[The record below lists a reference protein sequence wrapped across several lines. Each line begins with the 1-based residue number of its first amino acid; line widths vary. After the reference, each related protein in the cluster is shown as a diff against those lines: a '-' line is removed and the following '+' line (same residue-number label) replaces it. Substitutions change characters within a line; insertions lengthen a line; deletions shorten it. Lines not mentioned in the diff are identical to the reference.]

1 MKHFLTLVAM
11 CLAFAVGAQTAQ
23 IDLPYNPDAD
33 EDSLIGT
40 TDLLPLLAL
49 FGGEFEPDEIL
60 FNDVALVQVILT
72 MQETITELQAQV
84 AALENESVPG
94 LSDHLSYDDSTN
106 AFVLEGVNFQVTSG
120 SVGSAGNVII
130 GTNDVTD
137 YTPNPARTGKH
148 NLIIG
153 NGHEYTGNNGIVHGE
168 NNRLTSPYAAVIGG
182 RKGHVTGPGAVLVGG
197 LMNHIDTQDAAVVGG
212 YKNFIHNSAS
222 YSAILGGEA
231 DSLFQQF
238 TCAVGGKKNKVGEDM
253 SQDARWS
260 VSIAGNQNIVART
273 YSTTVAGAF
282 NQTNGSR
289 SAVIGGDGNST
300 SGEGSATVGGRLN
313 LTNGPNSVTVGGQ
326 GNSTSGE
333 GASTVGGVE
342 NSSVGA
348 RSVIIGGQT
357 NVANGS
363 RSIILGGRSNSTD
376 ATADGGILG
385 GRYNVLSGEENV
397 IVGGSY
403 NTMENT
409 LDENGFGV
417 YNRWSV
423 MLGGG
428 SHLPNTLQDGA
439 IMLGKLNNVY
449 IEQADSLHHVQV
461 GPANE

>member
-1 MKHFLTLVAM
+1 M
-11 CLAFAVGAQTAQ
+11 CVAFAVCAQTAQ

-137 YTPNPARTGKH
+137 YTPNPARTGEH

-182 RKGHVTGPGAVLVGG
+182 RKGSVTGPGAVLVGG

-238 TCAVGGKKNKVGEDM
+238 TCAVGGKQNKIGEDM

-260 VSIAGNQNIVART
+260 VSISGNQNIVAKRW
-273 YSTTVAGAF
+273 SATVAGAL
-282 NQTNGSR
+282 NQTNGAS
-289 SAVIGGDGNST
+289 SAVI
-300 SGEGSATVGGRLN
+300 
-313 LTNGPNSVTVGGQ
+313 GGQ

-333 GASTVGGVE
+333 GASTVGGFE
-342 NSSVGA
+342 NSTVGA

-363 RSIILGGRSNSTD
+363 RSIILGGRSNTTD

-397 IVGGSY
+397 IVGGYS

-423 MLGGG
+423 MIGGG
-428 SHLPNTLQDGA
+428 SHLPNTLGDEA
-439 IMLGKLNNVY
+439 VLLGTMNNVY
-449 IEQADSLHHVQV
+449 IEQADSLYHVQT
-461 GPANE
+461 GPPNN

>member
-1 MKHFLTLVAM
+1 MKYLLTSLV
-11 CLAFAVGAQTAQ
+11 LGIAFAAGAQTAQ

-60 FNDVALVQVILT
+60 FNDVALVQVILA

-106 AFVLEGVNFQVTSG
+106 TFVLEGVNFQVTSG

-137 YTPNPARTGKH
+137 YTPNPVRTGEH

-182 RKGHVTGPGAVLVGG
+182 RKGSVTGPGAVLVGG

-238 TCAVGGKKNKVGEDM
+238 TCAVGGKQNKIGEDM

-260 VSIAGNQNIVART
+260 VSIAGKQNIVART

-289 SAVIGGDGNST
+289 SAV
-300 SGEGSATVGGRLN
+300 
-313 LTNGPNSVTVGGQ
+313 VGGQ
-326 GNSTSGE
+326 GNSTNGE
-333 GASTVGGVE
+333 GASTVGGFA
-342 NSSVGA
+342 NSAVGT

-357 NVANGS
+357 NIANGS
-363 RSIILGGRSNSTD
+363 RSIILGGRSNTTD

-385 GRYNVLSGEENV
+385 GRHNVLSGEENV
-397 IVGGSY
+397 IVGGYS

-423 MLGGG
+423 MIGGG
-428 SHLPNTLQDGA
+428 SHLPNTLGDA
-439 IMLGKLNNVY
+439 AVLLGTMNNVY
-449 IEQADSLHHVQV
+449 IEQADSLYHVQT
-461 GPANE
+461 GPPNN

>member
-1 MKHFLTLVAM
+1 MKHLLTLGAM
-11 CLAFAVGAQTAQ
+11 CLAFAVCAQTAQ

-60 FNDVALVQVILT
+60 FNDVALVQVILA
-72 MQETITELQAQV
+72 MQETIAELQAQV

-106 AFVLEGVNFQVTSG
+106 AFVLEGVNFQITRG
-120 SVGSAGNVII
+120 SASSSAGNVII

-137 YTPNPARTGKH
+137 YTPNPARTGTH

-153 NGHEYTGNNGIVHGE
+153 NGHEYTGSNGIVHGE

-238 TCAVGGKKNKVGEDM
+238 TCAVGGKQNKVGEDM

-260 VSIAGNQNIVART
+260 VSIAGNQNNVAKRW
-273 YSTTVAGAF
+273 SATVAGAL
-282 NQTNGSR
+282 NQTNGAS
-289 SAVIGGDGNST
+289 SAII
-300 SGEGSATVGGRLN
+300 
-313 LTNGPNSVTVGGQ
+313 GGQ
-326 GNSTSGE
+326 GNLTSGE
-333 GASTVGGVE
+333 GASTVGGFE
-342 NSSVGA
+342 NSTVGA
-348 RSVIIGGQT
+348 RSVIMGGQ
-357 NVANGS
+357 NNIANGS
-363 RSIILGGRSNSTD
+363 RSIILGGRSNTTD

-397 IVGGSY
+397 IVGGYS

>member
-1 MKHFLTLVAM
+1 
-11 CLAFAVGAQTAQ
+11 
-23 IDLPYNPDAD
+23 
-33 EDSLIGT
+33 
-40 TDLLPLLAL
+40 
-49 FGGEFEPDEIL
+49 
-60 FNDVALVQVILT
+60 

-137 YTPNPARTGKH
+137 YTPNPARTGEH

-182 RKGHVTGPGAVLVGG
+182 RKGSVTGPGAVLVGG

-238 TCAVGGKKNKVGEDM
+238 TCAVGGKQNKIGEDM

-260 VSIAGNQNIVART
+260 VSIAGNQNNVAGAF
-273 YSTTVAGAF
+273 STTVAGSG
-282 NQTNGSR
+282 NQANGSQ
-289 SAVIGGDGNST
+289 SAVIGGLGNSA
-300 SGEGSATVGGRLN
+300 SGQGSATVGGY
-313 LTNGPNSVTVGGQ
+313 
-326 GNSTSGE
+326 
-333 GASTVGGVE
+333 E

-348 RSVIIGGQT
+348 NSVIVSGQF

-376 ATADGGILG
+376 ATASGGILG
-385 GRYNVLSGEENV
+385 GQYNVLSGQNNV
-397 IVGGSY
+397 IVGGYS

-409 LDENGFGV
+409 LDENGSGV

-428 SHLPNTLQDGA
+428 SHLPNTLEDGA
-439 IMLGKLNNVY
+439 LMLGTLNNVY
-449 IEQADSLHHVQV
+449 IEQADSLYHVQI
-461 GPANE
+461 GPPND

>member
-1 MKHFLTLVAM
+1 MKYLLT
-11 CLAFAVGAQTAQ
+11 CLALGIAFAAGAQTAQ

-60 FNDVALVQVILT
+60 FNDVALVEVILA
-72 MQETITELQAQV
+72 MQETIIELQMQV
-84 AALENESVPG
+84 SDLQNAAIPG
-94 LSDHLSYDDSTN
+94 LSTHLSYDDSTN
-106 AFVLEGVNFQVTSG
+106 TFVLEGVNFQVTSG
-120 SVGSAGNVII
+120 SAGSSAGNVII
-130 GTNDVTD
+130 GTNDVTE
-137 YTPNPARTGKH
+137 YTPNPVRTGTH

-182 RKGHVTGPGAVLVGG
+182 RKGNVTGPGAVLVGG

-212 YKNFIHNSAS
+212 FKNFIHNSAG

-238 TCAVGGKKNKVGEDM
+238 TCAVGGYQNKVGEGM

-260 VSIAGNQNIVART
+260 VSIAGNQNN
-273 YSTTVAGAF
+273 VAGAF
-282 NQTNGSR
+282 SATVAGSGNEANGIQ
-289 SAVIGGDGNST
+289 SAVFGGIGNST
-300 SGEGSATVGGRLN
+300 SGQGSATVGGY
-313 LTNGPNSVTVGGQ
+313 
-326 GNSTSGE
+326 
-333 GASTVGGVE
+333 E

-348 RSVIIGGQT
+348 NSVIVGGES

-376 ATADGGILG
+376 ATASGGILG
-385 GRYNVLSGEENV
+385 GQYNVLSGQNNV
-397 IVGGSY
+397 IVGGYS

-409 LDENGFGV
+409 LDENGSGV

-428 SHLPNTLQDGA
+428 GHLPNTLEDGA
-439 IMLGKLNNVY
+439 LMLGTLNNVY
-449 IEQADSLHHVQV
+449 IEQADSLHHVQI
-461 GPANE
+461 GPPND

>member
-11 CLAFAVGAQTAQ
+11 CVAFAVGAQTAQ

-33 EDSLIGT
+33 EDALIGT

-60 FNDVALVQVILT
+60 FNDVALVQVILA

-84 AALENESVPG
+84 AALENQSVPG

-106 AFVLEGVNFQVTSG
+106 AFVLEGVNFQVTRG
-120 SVGSAGNVII
+120 SASSSAGNVII

-137 YTPNPARTGKH
+137 YTPNPARTGTH

-168 NNRLTSPYAAVIGG
+168 NNSLTGANAATIGG
-182 RKGHVTGPGAVLVGG
+182 RYGRVTAPHAVLVGG
-197 LMNHIDTQDAAVVGG
+197 FSNHVEAGDAAIVGG
-212 YKNFIHNSAS
+212 RENFIATSAGR
-222 YSAILGGEA
+222 SAVLGGQA
-231 DSLFQQF
+231 DSLFQEV
-238 TCAVGGKKNKVGEDM
+238 TCAVGGNRNKVGQDL
-253 SQDARWS
+253 SKDARYS
-260 VSIAGNQNIVART
+260 VGIAGNYNNVSGMFGA
-273 YSTTVAGAF
+273 TVAGVL
-282 NQTNGSR
+282 NQADGEG
-289 SAVIGGDGNST
+289 SAVIGGEGNQT
-300 SGEGSATVGGRLN
+300 SGYGS
-313 LTNGPNSVTVGGQ
+313 
-326 GNSTSGE
+326 
-333 GASTVGGVE
+333 STVGGFE
-342 NSSVGA
+342 NSAAGA
-348 RSVIIGGQT
+348 HSVIMGGQ
-357 NVANGS
+357 NNIANGS

>member
-1 MKHFLTLVAM
+1 MKHFLTLGAM
-11 CLAFAVGAQTAQ
+11 CVAFAVCAQTAQ

-60 FNDVALVQVILT
+60 FNDVALVQVILA

-120 SVGSAGNVII
+120 TAGSSAGNVII

-137 YTPNPARTGKH
+137 FAPNPARTGTH

-168 NNRLTSPYAAVIGG
+168 NNSLTSPYAAVIGG
-182 RKGHVTGPGAVLVGG
+182 RQGRVTGPGSVLVGG
-197 LMNHIDTQDAAVVGG
+197 LLNHVDTQDAAVVGG
-212 YKNFIHNSAS
+212 FKNFIHNSAG
-222 YSAILGGEA
+222 YGAVLGGEA

-238 TCAVGGKKNKVGEDM
+238 TCAVGGHRNKVGQDM

-260 VSIAGNQNIVART
+260 VSIAGNQNIVAKRW
-273 YSTTVAGAF
+273 SATVAGAL
-282 NQTNGSR
+282 NQTNGSS
-289 SAVIGGDGNST
+289 SAVI
-300 SGEGSATVGGRLN
+300 
-313 LTNGPNSVTVGGQ
+313 GGQ

-333 GASTVGGVE
+333 GSSTVGGFE
-342 NSSVGA
+342 NSAVGT
-348 RSVIIGGQT
+348 RSVIVGGQT
-357 NVANGS
+357 NSANGS
-363 RSIILGGRSNSTD
+363 RSIILGGRSNTTD

-385 GRYNVLSGEENV
+385 GRYNLLSGEESV
-397 IVGGSY
+397 IVGGYS

-423 MLGGG
+423 MIGGG
-428 SHLPNTLQDGA
+428 SHLPNTLDDGA
-439 IMLGKLNNVY
+439 VMLGKLNNVY
-449 IEQADSLHHVQV
+449 IEQADSLHHVQT
-461 GPANE
+461 GPPND

>member
-1 MKHFLTLVAM
+1 MKHFLTLIAM
-11 CLAFAVGAQTAQ
+11 CVAFAVGAQTAQ

-60 FNDVALVQVILT
+60 FNDVALVQVILA
-72 MQETITELQAQV
+72 MQETIAELQAQV
-84 AALENESVPG
+84 AALENQSVPG

-106 AFVLEGVNFQVTSG
+106 AFVLEGVNFQVTRG
-120 SVGSAGNVII
+120 SAGSSAGNVII

-137 YTPNPARTGKH
+137 YTPNPARTGTH

-238 TCAVGGKKNKVGEDM
+238 TCAVGGKQNKVGEDM

-260 VSIAGNQNIVART
+260 VSIAGNQNIVAKRW
-273 YSTTVAGAF
+273 SATVAGAL
-282 NQTNGSR
+282 NQTNGAS
-289 SAVIGGDGNST
+289 SAII
-300 SGEGSATVGGRLN
+300 
-313 LTNGPNSVTVGGQ
+313 GGQ

-333 GASTVGGVE
+333 GASTVGGFE
-342 NSSVGA
+342 NSTVGA

-363 RSIILGGRSNSTD
+363 RSIILGGRSNTTD

-397 IVGGSY
+397 IVGGYS

>member
-1 MKHFLTLVAM
+1 M
-11 CLAFAVGAQTAQ
+11 CVAFAVGAQTAQ

-60 FNDVALVQVILT
+60 FNDVALVQVILA
-72 MQETITELQAQV
+72 MQETIAELQAQV
-84 AALENESVPG
+84 AALENQSVPG

-106 AFVLEGVNFQVTSG
+106 AFVLEGVNFQVTRG
-120 SVGSAGNVII
+120 SAGSSAGNVII

-137 YTPNPARTGKH
+137 YTPNPARTGTH

-238 TCAVGGKKNKVGEDM
+238 TCAVGGKQNKVGEDM

-260 VSIAGNQNIVART
+260 VSIAGNQNIVAKRW
-273 YSTTVAGAF
+273 SATVAGAL
-282 NQTNGSR
+282 NQTNGAS
-289 SAVIGGDGNST
+289 SAII
-300 SGEGSATVGGRLN
+300 
-313 LTNGPNSVTVGGQ
+313 GGQ

-333 GASTVGGVE
+333 GASTVGGFE
-342 NSSVGA
+342 NSTVGA

-363 RSIILGGRSNSTD
+363 RSIILGGRSNTTD

-397 IVGGSY
+397 IVGGYS

>member
-1 MKHFLTLVAM
+1 M
-11 CLAFAVGAQTAQ
+11 AFAVGAQTAQ

-60 FNDVALVQVILT
+60 FNDVALVQVILA

-94 LSDHLSYDDSTN
+94 LSGHLSYDDSTN
-106 AFVLEGVNFQVTSG
+106 TFVLEGVNFQVTSG
-120 SVGSAGNVII
+120 SAGSSAGNVII
-130 GTNDVTD
+130 GTNDVTEFA
-137 YTPNPARTGKH
+137 PNPARTGTH

-238 TCAVGGKKNKVGEDM
+238 TCAVGGKQNKVGEDM

-260 VSIAGNQNIVART
+260 VSIAGNQNIVAKRW
-273 YSTTVAGAF
+273 SATVAGAL
-282 NQTNGSR
+282 NQTNGAS
-289 SAVIGGDGNST
+289 SAII
-300 SGEGSATVGGRLN
+300 
-313 LTNGPNSVTVGGQ
+313 GGQ

-333 GASTVGGVE
+333 GASTVGGFE
-342 NSSVGA
+342 NSTVGA

-363 RSIILGGRSNSTD
+363 RSIILGGRSNTTD

-397 IVGGSY
+397 IVGGYS